1 MVKKNDVII
10 EQDSVSLGSR
20 ILALRKQKNI
30 GQKEF
35 AIYLHVSISTI
46 SNYEND
52 VHAPDLPTLIKIA
65 DYFNVSTDYL
75 LNRTQCIYPV
85 AALDTQYIGSY
96 TAANVL
102 NTTLQLTSESQTDLV
117 NYLAMLN
124 LRDKL
129 PKSLTL
135 DYELEASRKK

>member
-1 MVKKNDVII
+1 MKKNEILN
-10 EQDSVSLGSR
+10 EQDTISLGSR

-85 AALDTQYIGSY
+85 AALDTQYIGSS

-102 NTTLQLTSESQTDLV
+102 NTTLQLTAPSQTDLV
-117 NYLAMLN
+117 NYLSMLN

-129 PKSLTL
+129 TKPLTL
-135 DYELEASRKK
+135 DYELERTKK

>member
-1 MVKKNDVII
+1 MKKNEILN
-10 EQDSVSLGSR
+10 EQDTISLGSR

-102 NTTLQLTSESQTDLV
+102 NTTLQLTAPSQTDLV
-117 NYLAMLN
+117 NYLSMLN

-129 PKSLTL
+129 TKPLTL
-135 DYELEASRKK
+135 DYELERTKK

>member
-1 MVKKNDVII
+1 MKKNEILT
-10 EQDSVSLGSR
+10 EQDTISLGSR

-52 VHAPDLPTLIKIA
+52 VHAPDLPTLVKIA
-65 DYFNVSTDYL
+65 DYFNVSIDYL

-96 TAANVL
+96 TAANIL
-102 NTTLQLTSESQTDLV
+102 NTTLQLTTTSQTDLV
-117 NYLAMLN
+117 NYLSMLN

-129 PKSLTL
+129 SKPLTL
-135 DYELEASRKK
+135 DYEIEHSKK